1 MFYAME
7 ILNVRR
13 LVALDIALHGSKFII
28 FEFSF
33 GVIFGFVLGL
43 YLLKSNHLLGWYIIT
58 LGLNYIPL
66 LIYAINITRIGSAK
80 NESKDDLSN
89 RKRLISFSI
98 RQFVIFVPFSTIL
111 LSIFQELRK

>member
-1 MFYAME
+1 ME

-28 FEFSF
+28 LEFSF
-33 GVIFGFVLGL
+33 GIIFGFILGL
-43 YLLKSNHLLGWYIIT
+43 YSLKSNYLNHILGWYIIT
-58 LGLNYIPL
+58 LGLNYVPL
-66 LIYAINITRIGSAK
+66 LIYAINIIRIGSAK
-80 NESKDDLSN
+80 DESKDDLSD

-98 RQFVIFVPFSTIL
+98 RQFVIFVPFSMIL